1 MCFPCSIV
9 WILDLILNRAL
20 NQDYVGRFQENF
32 EENRLVCKPTGV
44 HLHRQVSWS
53 PSSAGGTNLQR
64 WGFWRFKQ
72 SNYPAH
78 VTHLVSTVNS
88 YSFPSE
94 PRFKHTSGFHLL
106 IDYYPA
112 SFKSLA
118 WRNNTYK
125 WLGIIMLAHSLK
137 SRLEYRLW
145 KQRSCVQIMA
155 PALASSMTFCTTQPL
170 YALVSHLWK
179 GNKISTCLI
188 GLLWELNEGL
198 NIKCLAHV
206 STQ

>member
-1 MCFPCSIV
+1 MDAVTLFGKMCFPCSIV
-9 WILDLILNRAL
+9 WILDLILNKAL

-32 EENRLVCKPTGV
+32 EENRLVCNPTGV

-53 PSSAGGTNLQR
+53 PSSARGTNLQR

-78 VTHLVSTVNS
+78 VPHLVSTVNS

-94 PRFKHTSGFHLL
+94 PRFKHTSGSHLL

-112 SFKSLA
+112 FFKRLS

-125 WLGIIMLAHSLK
+125 WLGIIMLGQSK
-137 SRLEYRLW
+137 E
-145 KQRSCVQIMA
+145 
-155 PALASSMTFCTTQPL
+155 
-170 YALVSHLWK
+170 
-179 GNKISTCLI
+179 
-188 GLLWELNEGL
+188 
-198 NIKCLAHV
+198 
-206 STQ
+206 